1 MKKLLSSLAFAGLLA
16 LALGGVASASPP
28 TLTGLAATVSGA
40 NLSTVR
46 PVWAAPQGLVSPP
59 TLSAVAPAAAANDID
74 ASVTIS
80 GSGFAAVMDGTIVV
94 SAPTAS
100 LGSTPLTNVAFV
112 DSSTLTATVPWGM
125 DPGTYALTV
134 TNPDGGSATLPAAFT
149 VTPGLG
155 AWNGGDLYGGDVSQI
170 LMKPSDP
177 STLYAASYGIIG
189 LFRSDDAGEHWALVS
204 DQVVISNGR
213 YAIDALHPDW
223 VYGFDLHGLWRSQD
237 EGDTWTTLMPNKWPD
252 GRDIQSPQVFVSP
265 YDDATHPQ
273 ALFVSSSESYGATT
287 SGALGLIR
295 STDGGATW
303 TIVKSL
309 EGVSVQAIAFDPN
322 DHAHLVLVTSDMKVY
337 TSGDWG
343 ATWTEVAT
351 SGLSASS
358 LGLGGSVTY
367 SPGGSE
373 VWIDSFATSGGIYK
387 SAASDLASWQDV
399 SPGPGQGSS
408 CLAFTSDDSVYIPHY
423 HSANGG
429 ASWDSF
435 GPSPW
440 YGGGWV
446 TFDPTNPRSATSKT
460 TRSG

>member
-1 MKKLLSSLAFAGLLA
+1 MKKLLSSLTFAGLLA

-177 STLYAASYGIIG
+177 STLYACVLRDHRAVPQ
-189 LFRSDDAGEHWALVS
+189 RRCRRAL
-204 DQVVISNGR
+204 
-213 YAIDALHPDW
+213 
-223 VYGFDLHGLWRSQD
+223 
-237 EGDTWTTLMPNKWPD
+237 
-252 GRDIQSPQVFVSP
+252 
-265 YDDATHPQ
+265 
-273 ALFVSSSESYGATT
+273 
-287 SGALGLIR
+287 
-295 STDGGATW
+295 
-303 TIVKSL
+303 
-309 EGVSVQAIAFDPN
+309 
-322 DHAHLVLVTSDMKVY
+322 
-337 TSGDWG
+337 
-343 ATWTEVAT
+343 
-351 SGLSASS
+351 
-358 LGLGGSVTY
+358 
-367 SPGGSE
+367 
-373 VWIDSFATSGGIYK
+373 
-387 SAASDLASWQDV
+387 
-399 SPGPGQGSS
+399 GPGQRSS
-408 CLAFTSDDSVYIPHY
+408 CHQQWQVRDRCPAP
-423 HSANGG
+423 
-429 ASWDSF
+429 
-435 GPSPW
+435 
-440 YGGGWV
+440 
-446 TFDPTNPRSATSKT
+446 
-460 TRSG
+460 